1 MILQARK
8 HLQGL
13 QAVNTQLFEKIVFWR
28 ERARR
33 QLKMLGRQIEHLPG
47 RLFERAH
54 IPQNLSLSRKEEKPA
69 VSVQPASAV
78 AGFHPLET
86 TPKGSK
92 TRTRL
97 RRSRGEPATATSG
110 QRLRFCRLFHAE
122 HFAIETA
129 YAVFTSF

>member
-1 MILQARK
+1 MI
-8 HLQGL
+8 LQGL

-92 TRTRL
+92 TRTRRRPSL
-97 RRSRGEPATATSG
+97 RSEERRVGKECRSRWSPY
-110 QRLRFCRLFHAE
+110 H
-122 HFAIETA
+122 
-129 YAVFTSF
+129 